1 MRFPVD
7 KLLFCDILFAM
18 KSRYAIGIFILLL
31 TVLPG
36 CAGRPALPDF
46 SSLSGIRE
54 ERLTP
59 VQKEILRTARS
70 LLGTPYKFGGT
81 TPEGFDCSGYINY
94 VYHNAAGV
102 RLPRMTQDLSQAGKS
117 VSVSDLQPADLVAF
131 KIERQKP
138 LHIGIYIG
146 DGKFIHAP
154 SSKGKVNI
162 QRLNLDYWRTR
173 YLGARRVL

>member
-1 MRFPVD
+1 
-7 KLLFCDILFAM
+7 M
-18 KSRYAIGIFILLL
+18 KSKFAIGIFILLFA
-31 TVLPG
+31 VLPG
-36 CAGRPALPDF
+36 CGGGKLLPDF
-46 SSLSGIRE
+46 SSLSGNME
-54 ERLTP
+54 QPLTP
-59 VQKEILRTARS
+59 VQKEILRTAWS

-81 TPEGFDCSGYINY
+81 TPDGFDCSGYINY

-117 VSVSDLQPADLVAF
+117 VSVSDLQPADLVSF

-138 LHIGIYIG
+138 LHVGIYIG
-146 DGKFIHAP
+146 GGKFIHAP

-162 QRLNLDYWRTR
+162 QSLNLDYWRER